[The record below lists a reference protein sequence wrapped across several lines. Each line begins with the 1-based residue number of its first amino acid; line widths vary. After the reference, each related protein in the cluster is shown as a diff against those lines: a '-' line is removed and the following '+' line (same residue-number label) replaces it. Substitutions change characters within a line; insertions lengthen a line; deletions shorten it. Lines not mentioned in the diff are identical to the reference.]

1 MSKLLRMYL
10 TVSSKAIEGEDRD
23 PTLAP
28 ADAIPKAVV
37 LSTVGK
43 SS

>member
-1 MSKLLRMYL
+1 MYL
-10 TVSSKAIEGEDRD
+10 TVSSNAIEGEDRD
-23 PTLAP
+23 PILAP